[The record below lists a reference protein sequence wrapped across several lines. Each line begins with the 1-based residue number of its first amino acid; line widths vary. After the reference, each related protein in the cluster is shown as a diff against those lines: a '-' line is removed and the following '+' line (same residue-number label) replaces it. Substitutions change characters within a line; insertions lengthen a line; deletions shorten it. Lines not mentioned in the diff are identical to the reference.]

1 VRAGHGTDR
10 APPESDLDPMTQ
22 FDQALSEL
30 REHDG
35 VEHLLVLGGD
45 GLLIRHLG
53 EASALAVERV
63 AAMIPGVQAACA
75 ALGRAA
81 GQGEF
86 GTAVLEYRQGV
97 AIVAP
102 LSADVLLGVLL
113 RAGVGFAPLL
123 RTLRLERERLAGLL

>member
-1 VRAGHGTDR
+1 
-10 APPESDLDPMTQ
+10 MTQ
-22 FDQALSEL
+22 FDQALSQL
-30 REHDG
+30 GEHEG

-53 EASALAVERV
+53 ASTLAVERV

-86 GTAVLEYRQGV
+86 GTAVLEYGQGV

-102 LSADVLLGVLL
+102 LSPDVLLGVLL
-113 RAGVGFAPLL
+113 RTGVGFAPLL
-123 RTLRLERERLAGLL
+123 RAVRLERERLAGLL